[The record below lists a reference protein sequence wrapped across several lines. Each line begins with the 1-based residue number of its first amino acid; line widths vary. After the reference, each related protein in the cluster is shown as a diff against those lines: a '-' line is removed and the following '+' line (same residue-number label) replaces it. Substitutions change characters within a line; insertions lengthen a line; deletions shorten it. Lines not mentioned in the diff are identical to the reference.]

1 MILRWSKIKFL
12 IKTLRVA
19 TYLDQISSKMQRK
32 YNTYMAQ
39 IVVKMQ
45 VFKQQKYYSFQ
56 NQDPQTSDAKT
67 IS

>member
-1 MILRWSKIKFL
+1 
-12 IKTLRVA
+12 
-19 TYLDQISSKMQRK
+19 MQRK

-56 NQDPQTSDAKT
+56 NQDPQTSNAKT